1 MSILKTKLFSILDI
15 NESVLHTEAPK
26 GYVRT
31 EPATITKCWILPGH
45 VKTAI
50 LRRNR
55 RAFSIYMLRSC
66 STNKKRKLHANLPV
80 MGTEAFWGMVCR
92 QQPTTPPT
100 SVGTLL
106 FPWWGGVSFLPLQSG
121 WTCCFDQQ
129 NPVEVT
135 LCLFYSRPRTSEAL
149 WLLVLVLLKVWPRLL
164 NDERAGGERG
174 QVEEDQGVPATG
186 GTKVPDMWNKAIL
199 DLPAALKPLQQ
210 ILYRTQVSPPHSS
223 GTQSCEQKNYCYF
236 MSLGLQMICYKVI
249 TERHILWF
257 PPPSGSKEATCLGFY
272 TLSLCCLPILIP
284 GPLSI
289 LFQGTNYTS
298 YIKCP

>member
-1 MSILKTKLFSILDI
+1 M
-15 NESVLHTEAPK
+15 
-26 GYVRT
+26 
-31 EPATITKCWILPGH
+31 
-45 VKTAI
+45 
-50 LRRNR
+50 
-55 RAFSIYMLRSC
+55 
-66 STNKKRKLHANLPV
+66 
-80 MGTEAFWGMVCR
+80 
-92 QQPTTPPT
+92 
-100 SVGTLL
+100 
-106 FPWWGGVSFLPLQSG
+106 
-121 WTCCFDQQ
+121 
-129 NPVEVT
+129 
-135 LCLFYSRPRTSEAL
+135 
-149 WLLVLVLLKVWPRLL
+149 LVLLKVWPRLL

-210 ILYRTQVSPPHSS
+210 ILYRTQASPPHSS
-223 GTQSCEQKNYCYF
+223 GTQSCEQKNYGSF
-236 MSLGLQMICYKVI
+236 MSLGLQMICYEAI

-257 PPPSGSKEATCLGFY
+257 PPPSGSKKATCLGLY